1 MIKIAILTTFVSAGA
16 ILSPAGAMAH
26 LADAGAQAPV
36 VRMAQMDSPGDGL
49 DGRTAVREGNA
60 RPYRRGG
67 MRHRRMNHL
76 RHARYLQRHR

>member
-1 MIKIAILTTFVSAGA
+1 MFKVAILTTLVSAGA
-16 ILSPAGAMAH
+16 ILLPAGAMAH
-26 LADAGAQAPV
+26 LADIQAQPPM

-76 RHARYLQRHR
+76 RHIHYLQRHR

>member
-1 MIKIAILTTFVSAGA
+1 MIKVAILTTFVSAGA
-16 ILSPAGAMAH
+16 MLLPAKAMAH
-26 LADAGAQAPV
+26 LTDAVAQAPV

-67 MRHRRMNHL
+67 IRHRRINHL
-76 RHARYLQRHR
+76 RHAHYLRRYR

>member
-1 MIKIAILTTFVSAGA
+1 MIKVAILPTFVSAGA
-16 ILSPAGAMAH
+16 ILLPAGAIAH
-26 LADAGAQAPV
+26 LADIQEQAPL

-76 RHARYLQRHR
+76 RHIHYLQRHR